1 MDRLA
6 GTRALHTEQSARTG
20 GIMPVTSEATTTWT
34 GSLAEGSGT
43 VAFSTSN
50 LGTFPINWKARS
62 EGSDT
67 TTTPEELIAA
77 AHASCFSMALSHALS
92 ENGTPPE
99 RVNTSASVTFK
110 PGVGIT
116 GSHLNVNAVVP
127 GLSPEA
133 FQNIA
138 NEAKTGCPVSQA
150 LAGIEITLEATLA

>member
-1 MDRLA
+1 
-6 GTRALHTEQSARTG
+6 
-20 GIMPVTSEATTTWT
+20 MPVTSEAASTWT
-34 GSLAEGSGT
+34 GSLMEGSGT
-43 VAFSTSN
+43 VAFSSSN

-77 AHASCFSMALSHALS
+77 AHASCFSMALSHALA

-99 RVNTSASVTFK
+99 RVNTTASVTFK

-116 GSHLNVNAVVP
+116 GSHLNVNATVP
-127 GLSPEA
+127 NLTPEA
-133 FQNIA
+133 FQEIA
-138 NEAKTGCPVSQA
+138 NDAKTGCPVSQA

>member
-1 MDRLA
+1 
-6 GTRALHTEQSARTG
+6 
-20 GIMPVTSEATTTWT
+20 MPVTSEATTTWT

-110 PGVGIT
+110 PGTGIT
-116 GSHLNVNAVVP
+116 GSHLNVNAVIP
-127 GLSPEA
+127 GLSPEK
-133 FQNIA
+133 FQEIA
-138 NEAKTGCPVSQA
+138 EGAKVGCPVSQA
-150 LAGIEITLEATLA
+150 LSGIDITLEATLA

>member
-1 MDRLA
+1 
-6 GTRALHTEQSARTG
+6 
-20 GIMPVTSEATTTWT
+20 MPVTSEATSTWT
-34 GSLAEGSGT
+34 GSLTEGSGT
-43 VAFSTSN
+43 VAFSSSN
-50 LGTFPINWKARS
+50 LGTFPIDWKARS

-77 AHASCFSMALSHALS
+77 AHSACFSMALSHALA

-99 RVNTSASVTFK
+99 KVNTSASVTFK

-127 GLSPEA
+127 GLSPEK
-133 FQNIA
+133 FQEIA

>member
-1 MDRLA
+1 
-6 GTRALHTEQSARTG
+6 
-20 GIMPVTSEATTTWT
+20 MPVTSEATTTWT

-43 VAFSTSN
+43 VQFSSSN

-77 AHASCFSMALSHALS
+77 AHASCFSMALSNALS

-110 PGVGIT
+110 PGVGIS
-116 GSHLNVNAVVP
+116 GSHLNVNATVP
-127 GLSPEA
+127 GLTQEQ
-133 FQNIA
+133 FQEIA
-138 NEAKTGCPVSQA
+138 EGAKTGCPVSQA